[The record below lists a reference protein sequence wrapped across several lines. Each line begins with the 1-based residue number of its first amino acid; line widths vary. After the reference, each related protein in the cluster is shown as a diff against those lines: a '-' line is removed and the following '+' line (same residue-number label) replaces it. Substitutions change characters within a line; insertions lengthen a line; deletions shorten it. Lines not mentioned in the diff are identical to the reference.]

1 MVKVAAILGVAASF
15 VAADERSAPLSGPDA
30 AAYLNDLWTGYQ
42 AGNKST
48 PVGAVMRATKEW
60 KFYCDGFQNDTGCF
74 NGRAR
79 CITSGSI
86 LNPFV
91 MLKPD
96 GVTAIGLQRSTG
108 IMFNT
113 SLVET
118 KLGRCTY
125 QYDGGSLGRY
135 NRGCGTMAY
144 NGEGGC
150 EKKASAWYDLD
161 PKTGRQVTADAD
173 CVMDDYCPNRIRN
186 GKEPLES
193 GSPPCFWKGPAFD
206 PRAQAQGF
214 GESETH
220 EMLEQRIRN
229 QHDIYDR
236 MTTWDEVVI
245 DAELLYNELVRDP
258 ARAVIAML
266 YHWSPDFRKTDIAKG
281 AALAMALEMQK
292 EFNMSEPVPLVA
304 VDVTMNVTADLTR
317 GPFFF
322 GRHPNPDQ
330 GPCCWNGCDAGSCN
344 KDGEWCGENS
354 GNCASCGGDWCPS
367 AATSMLGGFV
377 V

>member
-1 MVKVAAILGVAASF
+1 M
-15 VAADERSAPLSGPDA
+15 SGSDA
-30 AAYLNDLWTGYQ
+30 AAYFNELFVNYEE
-42 AGNKST
+42 GNKST
-48 PVGAVMRATKEW
+48 PVGAIMRATKEW
-60 KFYCDGFQNDTGCF
+60 KFYCDGFQNDVGCM
-74 NGRAR
+74 NGRAK
-79 CITSGSI
+79 CISSGSI
-86 LNPFV
+86 LNNRV

-113 SLVET
+113 SLIET

-150 EKKASAWYDLD
+150 KKKNSAWYNID
-161 PKTGRQVTADAD
+161 PKTGKEATGDAQ
-173 CVMDDYCPNRIRN
+173 CVLDDYCPVRIAN
-186 GKEPLES
+186 GKEPVDS

-206 PRAQAQGF
+206 RAKGF
-214 GESETH
+214 GESESH

-229 QHDIYDR
+229 QHKIYDL

-245 DAELLYNELVRDP
+245 DAELLYDELVRDP

-266 YHWSPDFRKTDIAKG
+266 YHWSPDFRKTDIAKE
-281 AALAMALEMQK
+281 AALAMAMEMQK

-304 VDVTMNVTADLTR
+304 VDTTMNITEDLTR

-344 KDGEWCGENS
+344 KEGEWCGEAE
-354 GNCASCGGDWCPS
+354 GNCVSCGGEWCPS
-367 AATSMLGGFV
+367 SAMLGDV
-377 V
+377 VV